1 MRKLMLAAVAAVV
14 LPAAAQAAPI
24 ITNGSFE
31 TSTTVQGGPAFVTL
45 NNGSTAID
53 GWTVTAGS
61 IDYIL
66 SYWPA
71 QDGSRSIDLS
81 GNEPGAISQTFNTIA
96 NQRYVVKFF
105 LGGNFDGPPP
115 SKTIQASAGDFSGT
129 FTYTPTGTGNFQGY
143 NAYSFGFVGTGSPT
157 TLTFASLSSGP
168 FGAALD
174 NVSVTAVPEPASWA
188 LMIAGFGLAGAA
200 LRSRRRPVAALA

>member
-1 MRKLMLAAVAAVV
+1 MRKLMLAAVAAVA

-31 TSTTVQGGPAFVTL
+31 TSATVQGGPAFVTL

-53 GWTVTAGS
+53 GWTVTSGS

-81 GNEPGAISQTFNTIA
+81 GNGNGSISQTFNTTA
-96 NQRYVVKFF
+96 GTRYVVNFF

-115 SKTIQASAGDFSGT
+115 SKTIQASAGGFTGN
-129 FTYTPTGTGNFQGY
+129 FTYTPTGSGRFQGY
-143 NAYSFGFVGTGSPT
+143 NSYSFGFVGNGSPT
-157 TLTFASLSSGP
+157 TLTFSSLTGTA

-200 LRSRRRPVAALA
+200 LRGRRRPVAAIA